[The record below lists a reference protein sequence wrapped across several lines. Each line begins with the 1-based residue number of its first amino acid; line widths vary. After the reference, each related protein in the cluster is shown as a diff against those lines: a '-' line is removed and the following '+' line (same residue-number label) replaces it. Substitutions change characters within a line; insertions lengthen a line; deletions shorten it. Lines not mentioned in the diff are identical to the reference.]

1 MTKKLSGKV
10 ALVTG
15 GSRGIGAASARAL
28 AAEGASVAISYVASP
43 EKAEAVVAELKGKGV
58 NARAYKADQAS
69 SSDVDQ
75 LVKTVAKDFGRLD
88 ILVNNAGVASGG
100 AVDDPKADTAT
111 LARQEAINVD
121 GVITAIRTA
130 SKLMGEGGR
139 IVTVG
144 SMLADRASF
153 PGLADY
159 VASKAAV
166 VGYTKGAARDL
177 GPRGITVNVVQ
188 PGSIDTDMNPRDGGE
203 FAETQRLQ
211 HALQRFGR
219 PEEVAAGVVFLA
231 SPEASFVTGT
241 VLNVDGG
248 FGA

>member
-1 MTKKLSGKV
+1 MI
-10 ALVTG
+10 A
-15 GSRGIGAASARAL
+15 
-28 AAEGASVAISYVASP
+28 
-43 EKAEAVVAELKGKGV
+43 
-58 NARAYKADQAS
+58 
-69 SSDVDQ
+69 
-75 LVKTVAKDFGRLD
+75 
-88 ILVNNAGVASGG
+88 
-100 AVDDPKADTAT
+100 
-111 LARQEAINVD
+111 
-121 GVITAIRTA
+121 AIRTA

-159 VASKAAV
+159 TATKAAV

-177 GPRGITVNVVQ
+177 GPHGITVNVVQ
-188 PGSIDTDMNPRDGGE
+188 PGSINTDMNPKDAGE
-203 FAETQRLQ
+203 FAEAQRSL

-231 SPEASFVTGT
+231 SPEASFITGT

-248 FGA
+248 FNA